1 MHCPDGGFFLY
12 IIESICET
20 NIKKKEHHLFTAPT
34 DNGTRKRKRKRK
46 GEKTKRKRKRY
57 KKRRYKKKKMQ
68 DTEKEERKKDEA
80 WKENILRTMR
90 GCLTSLCAAACCHIY
105 IITDNKYNR

>member
-1 MHCPDGGFFLY
+1 
-12 IIESICET
+12 
-20 NIKKKEHHLFTAPT
+20 
-34 DNGTRKRKRKRK
+34 
-46 GEKTKRKRKRY
+46 
-57 KKRRYKKKKMQ
+57 MQ

>member
-1 MHCPDGGFFLY
+1 MPRGRGRGRGRGKKQKGRGRG
-12 IIESICET
+12 
-20 NIKKKEHHLFTAPT
+20 IKK
-34 DNGTRKRKRKRK
+34 G
-46 GEKTKRKRKRY
+46 GI
-57 KKRRYKKKKMQ
+57 KKKMQ

-105 IITDNKYNR
+105 NNR